1 MKVILSSNPF
11 RDRGMK
17 AARQAADILKKDGVE
32 CCFCLPFEL
41 GSVTPPDLP
50 RDIDFKKLEQELPGA
65 DMLICFGGDGT
76 ILHAAKDATNHGVPI
91 LGVNLGSIGFMAE
104 LEESELSYISR
115 IPSRNFAIEERM
127 MLQVRVYRGKQLIYD
142 QNALNDAVISK
153 GSIARVAELDVTAD
167 STTLI
172 SHLSGDGVIVSTPTG
187 STAYSMSAGGPIV
200 EPTSD
205 MLIITPI
212 CAHQLSAR
220 PLVLSAE
227 RNIAVQLPKRSRKSV
242 YLSADGGKAIRLSG
256 TDRVE
261 ICKANCR
268 TQLVRLTGKNFY
280 QLLNQKLGG
289 GRG

>member
-17 AARQAADILKKDGVE
+17 AARQVASILGRDGVE
-32 CCFCLPFEL
+32 CCYCLPFEL
-41 GSVTPPDLP
+41 GAVNPPDLP
-50 RDIDFKKLEQELPGA
+50 RDIEFKQLHQELAGA
-65 DMLICFGGDGT
+65 DMLVCFGGDGT
-76 ILHAAKDATNHGVPI
+76 ILHAAKDATSHGVPI
-91 LGVNLGSIGFMAE
+91 LGVNLGNIGFMAE
-104 LEESELSYISR
+104 LEESELNLVGCILSGK
-115 IPSRNFAIEERM
+115 FTVEERM
-127 MLQVRVYRGKQLIYD
+127 MLQVRAYRGKQLIYD
-142 QNALNDAVISK
+142 QIALNDAVISK
-153 GSIARVAELDVTAD
+153 GSIARVAELEVVADGTA
-167 STTLI
+167 I
-172 SHLSGDGVIVSTPTG
+172 SCLSGDGVVISTPTG

-205 MLIITPI
+205 ALIVTPV

-220 PLVLSAE
+220 PLVMSAE
-227 RNIAVQLPKRSRKSV
+227 RTIVVQMPKRSRKSV

-261 ICKANCR
+261 ICRADCR

-289 GRG
+289 GRI